1 MIRIA
6 ALAVAAALISL
17 PAAAHA
23 QGKSGTA
30 PGRSTT
36 NPPPGHTF
44 DPNGTHRANN
54 KSRPTVLLS
63 NLHLARIKT
72 APHEIASSTTA
83 C

>member
-36 NPPPGHTF
+36 NPPPGHIF
-44 DPNGTHRANN
+44 DPKRNAPGQQQKQTDSPA
-54 KSRPTVLLS
+54 KQFAPGQDQ
-63 NLHLARIKT
+63 KT
-72 APHEIASSTTA
+72 APNPNKN
-83 C
+83 